1 MRKLH
6 KRGCPGNGLFWR
18 GSIPPGKRSSS
29 PGRTPR
35 ATRNSAEDI
44 ALGLP
49 GKPDRLFI
57 DCQNNASCLADYA
70 MPSSGSVDRQRSRLG
85 RPVLV
90 ALRTGQD
97 DNMLVASVLMEGH
110 LSFGSIPEQ
119 SGGRPRDSIS
129 VEAMDL
135 HTVAKGLPRNGV
147 GVLGNSKEIV
157 QFYARIARSRIRF
170 HSARKSNPRVP
181 EMARLLS
188 QIAAVS
194 KEGVGW
200 KM

>member
-1 MRKLH
+1 VGPYLLPDLIPALH
-6 KRGCPGNGLFWR
+6 ELAPQMPL
-18 GSIPPGKRSSS
+18 
-29 PGRTPR
+29 
-35 ATRNSAEDI
+35 DI
-44 ALGLP
+44 EENLTENL
-49 GKPDRLFI
+49 D
-57 DCQNNASCLADYA
+57 
-70 MPSSGSVDRQRSRLG
+70 
-85 RPVLV
+85 V

-200 KM
+200 KI